1 MAMLISGLLEPFD
14 PSKYIQCF
22 KLLVKAND
30 NPEERKKSVFLTA
43 IGYDSYEVLA
53 NIFEKPEQ
61 DTLET
66 LEAELE
72 KHFNSKSSVIAK
84 QYKFG
89 CRHQKESES
98 ISDFVVDLCKLA
110 ARCNFK

>member
-14 PSKYIQCF
+14 PSKYIQYF
-22 KLLVKAND
+22 ELLVKAND
-30 NPEERKKSVFLTA
+30 NPKERKKSVFLIA

-61 DTLET
+61 DTLKT
-66 LEAELE
+66 LEVELE

-84 QYKFG
+84 QYKFC